1 MLWWNELKH
10 RLAALV
16 AGRRLDRELDEELDL
31 HLEMETAA
39 RRRRGMDDAEA
50 RRTARAAFGGVE
62 RTREQCREARG
73 TALLHDLARDLGFG
87 LRLARREAAVSAVL
101 VLTLALGIGATT
113 AVFSVARAVLLAPLP
128 YPQPDELI
136 YVHTAWAEQPES
148 GLAVSEFLDLRD
160 EVGAFEA
167 FGVWAGGP
175 ANITGGERPE
185 QVHGAFA
192 SAGLFPALGVGAT
205 VGRTFTEAETL
216 PGRGDVAVIGWDL
229 WQRRFGGSRQVVG
242 ERVRLDGRDVTL
254 IGVMPPEFRLP
265 DDFGGQ
271 PTELLLPLVVDPAA
285 RGDRGTHFLDAVGR
299 LAADAGPEEA
309 AQETAAVAAGFA
321 ARYPDAYPPEKRF
334 AAVARPLHEVVVGDA
349 RPVLLLLLAAAG
361 LVLLVACANVAGLL
375 LARGRRRR
383 REMGLRTAL
392 GASRRRLAAQLVAE
406 ALLLA
411 LAGGAAALA
420 VAGGALSLLHRFPP
434 PGLPRADQVTLDP
447 AVLAFTAGVSLASC
461 LVFGLVPALRAARGE
476 PSRGLAAGG
485 RTLAGSRGEGR
496 SGALLVAAEVA
507 LTLLLLVTAGL
518 LGRSLL
524 ALVGVDPGFE
534 PSGVVAADVS
544 LPGPEYTNEQV
555 LEVYAE
561 LVERLE
567 AVPGVESAGA
577 VSFLPLD
584 SGRGD
589 INFEVEGRP
598 LPDGERGRT
607 GDWQVVTPGYFGT
620 LGLRLHAGRFLA
632 DGDRPGAPGAVV
644 VNRTLAETYWPG
656 GSPLGERLVLG
667 GEHTQPEVATVVGV
681 VEDVKNLGLDAA
693 PQRELYL
700 SHRQFRL
707 WTMPIAMYDMT
718 LVVRGPDPAALRRT
732 VEREVAALLPDV
744 PVSDVRT
751 LEEVVGRSVARE
763 RFAALLVGL
772 FTVLALLLAAVGVY
786 GLLAYAVERRRREI
800 GIRRVLGAGVGSILR
815 DTVGRGLAVVAA
827 GAAAG
832 LAASLL
838 AGRLLQGL
846 LFGVDAHDPLTLL
859 LAPLALLGASLLA
872 SSFPARRALA
882 LDPAHELRGE

>member
-1 MLWWNELKH
+1 MRWWNEVKH
-10 RLAALV
+10 RLAALF
-16 AGRRLDRELDEELDL
+16 AGRRLDRELDAELEL
-31 HLEMETAA
+31 HLEMETEA

-62 RTREQCREARG
+62 RTREECREARG
-73 TALLHDLARDLGFG
+73 TALLHDLVRDLGFG

-128 YPQPDELI
+128 YPEPEALL
-136 YVHTAWAEQPES
+136 YVHAAWAEQPES
-148 GLAVSEFLDLRD
+148 GLSVSEFLDLRD

-185 QVHGAFA
+185 QVQGAFA
-192 SAGLFPALGVGAT
+192 SAGLFPALGVGAA

-216 PGRGDVAVIGWDL
+216 PGSGDVAVIGWEL
-229 WQRRFGGSRQVVG
+229 WQRRFGGSRRAVG

-254 IGVMPPEFRLP
+254 IGVMPPGFRLP
-265 DDFGGQ
+265 GDFGAR

-285 RGDRGTHFLDAVGR
+285 RSDRGTHFLDAVGR
-299 LAADAGPEEA
+299 LAPGAGPEEA
-309 AQETAAVAAGFA
+309 AEEVAAAGAGFA
-321 ARYPDAYPPEKRF
+321 ARYPDDYPPEKRF
-334 AAVARPLHEVVVGDA
+334 AAVALPLHEVVVGDA

-406 ALLLA
+406 ALLLGVT
-411 LAGGAAALA
+411 GGAAALA

-434 PGLPRADQVTLDP
+434 PGLPRVGEVALDP
-447 AVLAFTAGVSLASC
+447 AVLAFTAVVSLASC
-461 LVFGLVPALRAARGE
+461 LVFGLAPALRAARGE
-476 PSRGLAAGG
+476 PSQGIGAGG
-485 RTLAGSRGEGR
+485 RTFAGSRGEGR

-524 ALVGVDPGFE
+524 ALAGVDPGFE
-534 PSGVVAADVS
+534 PSGVVAADLS
-544 LPGPEYTNEQV
+544 LSGPEHTSEQV
-555 LEVYAE
+555 VELYAE
-561 LVERLE
+561 ILERLAAAPDVE
-567 AVPGVESAGA
+567 AAGA

-589 INFEVEGRP
+589 MNFEVEGRP

-607 GDWQVVTPGYFGT
+607 GDWQVVTPGYFET
-620 LGLRLHAGRFLA
+620 LGLRLHAGRFLD

-656 GSPLGERLVLG
+656 GSPLGGRLVLG

-693 PQRELYL
+693 PRREFYL

-707 WTMPIAMYDMT
+707 WTAPIAIYDMT
-718 LVVRGPDPAALRRT
+718 LVVRGPDHAALRRT

-744 PVSDVRT
+744 PVSDLRT
-751 LEEVVGRSVARE
+751 LEEVVGRSLARE

-772 FTVLALLLAAVGVY
+772 FTVLALTLAAVGVY

-800 GIRRVLGAGVGSILR
+800 GIRRVLGAGARPILR
-815 DTVGRGLAVVAA
+815 DTVGSALAVIAA
-827 GAAAG
+827 GTAAG
-832 LAASLL
+832 LMAAAL

-846 LFGVDAHDPLTLL
+846 LFGVTAHDPLTFVI
-859 LAPLALLGASLLA
+859 APLALLAAGLA
-872 SSFPARRALA
+872 AATFPARRALR
-882 LDPAHELRGE
+882 LDPARELRGE